1 MKLQSLY
8 KNQLINNLKLF
19 NIVLGLSS
27 IGNPSIQE
35 FLEKSLISY
44 QKICKSS
51 ENKKKTIST
60 LMELCSDVMVLSED
74 CSFYNIGLVD
84 FSAYERI
91 DFLLDKVLKFS
102 SVSNVREFFKDDFIE
117 TVGYVMAIESNL
129 GNNIKQSSSY
139 IVVRNFLT
147 LCHLGMYRFAYYY
160 AVFIRCQI
168 FISEGLSPR
177 IEYSDLYKSELSLAI
192 QKERSKFSKNLKK
205 KISDSI
211 RDTVNKV
218 PLVNVDSKGDYV
230 GSSLVVG
237 EGKKVNGVSSNSV
250 DSRVNSFVDNY
261 RNADSISDNSKSV
274 SPNNSHNEIKLDL
287 DKIDYS
293 EKVVDSEE
301 ELITPKEEVS
311 NDKSVS
317 EESNVNSNV
326 NSSDVNGDTNSKV
339 VNKPRKTSNS
349 STLNNLRNKFNKSA
363 KNDNVNK
370 GNNKFNEE
378 LNKSISSVEKLR
390 SSKVVE
396 SKPNKEDVQTNNDD
410 SKVNNRINNYSN
422 VRTNHSNIPSHNVDK
437 DSPRVSRTNK
447 DTSSDTI
454 NDSGSKQRSFTKAR
468 IRRVANK
475 STSNKSISSEPSNST
490 PSSKYYGSDS
500 KLSNTVD
507 NVNIVDNVNT
517 RNKNDDKTKDKDLD
531 KSRSNL
537 SEIGK
542 SSFFS

>member
-8 KNQLINNLKLF
+8 KNQLINNLRLF

-102 SVSNVREFFKDDFIE
+102 SVNNVREFFKDDFIE

-218 PLVNVDSKGDYV
+218 PLVNVDSKDDYV
-230 GSSLVVG
+230 GSPLVVG
-237 EGKKVNGVSSNSV
+237 EGKKVNGVSSNRV
-250 DSRVNSFVDNY
+250 DNKVNSFVDNY
-261 RNADSISDNSKSV
+261 RNADSISDYSKAV
-274 SPNNSHNEIKLDL
+274 SPNNSHNEIELNLDE
-287 DKIDYS
+287 IDYS

-301 ELITPKEEVS
+301 ELIITKEEVDV
-311 NDKSVS
+311 NKSVS
-317 EESNVNSNV
+317 KESDVNSNV
-326 NSSDVNGDTNSKV
+326 NSSSVNDDTDSKV

-390 SSKVVE
+390 SSKIVE
-396 SKPNKEDVQTNNDD
+396 SKPNKEDVQTNNDTSND
-410 SKVNNRINNYSN
+410 NN
-422 VRTNHSNIPSHNVDK
+422 VRTNHSSIPSHNVNK
-437 DSPRVSRTNK
+437 DIPRVSPTNK
-447 DTSSDTI
+447 DTSSNTV
-454 NDSGSKQRSFTKAR
+454 NDSVSKQRSFTKAR

-475 STSNKSISSEPSNST
+475 STSNKSISSEPSNRT
-490 PSSKYYGSDS
+490 PSSKYYSSDS

-507 NVNIVDNVNT
+507 NVNTVDNGNT
-517 RNKNDDKTKDKDLD
+517 HNKNDDKTKDKDLD

>member
-102 SVSNVREFFKDDFIE
+102 SVNNVRGFFKDDFIE

-139 IVVRNFLT
+139 IVVRNFLI

-230 GSSLVVG
+230 GSPLVVG

-250 DSRVNSFVDNY
+250 DNKVNSFVDNY
-261 RNADSISDNSKSV
+261 RNADSISDYSKAV
-274 SPNNSHNEIKLDL
+274 SPNNSHNEIELNLDE
-287 DKIDYS
+287 IDYS

-301 ELITPKEEVS
+301 ELIITKEEVDV
-311 NDKSVS
+311 NKSVS
-317 EESNVNSNV
+317 KESDVNSNV
-326 NSSDVNGDTNSKV
+326 NSSSVNDDTDSKV

-390 SSKVVE
+390 SSKIVE

-410 SKVNNRINNYSN
+410 NKINN
-422 VRTNHSNIPSHNVDK
+422 VRTNHSSIPSHNVDK
-437 DSPRVSRTNK
+437 DSPMVSPNNK

-454 NDSGSKQRSFTKAR
+454 NDSGSEQRSFTKAR

-475 STSNKSISSEPSNST
+475 STSNKSISSEPSKST

-507 NVNIVDNVNT
+507 NVNTVDKVNT

>member
-51 ENKKKTIST
+51 DNKKKTIST
-60 LMELCSDVMVLSED
+60 LMELCSDIMVLSED

-102 SVSNVREFFKDDFIE
+102 SVNNVREFFKDDFIE

-237 EGKKVNGVSSNSV
+237 EGKKVNGVSNNSV
-250 DSRVNSFVDNY
+250 DNRVNSFVDNY
-261 RNADSISDNSKSV
+261 RNADSISDYSKAV
-274 SPNNSHNEIKLDL
+274 SPNNSHNEIELNLDE
-287 DKIDYS
+287 IDYS
-293 EKVVDSEE
+293 EKVADSEE
-301 ELITPKEEVS
+301 ELIIPKEEVGI
-311 NDKSVS
+311 DKSVS
-317 EESNVNSNV
+317 KESDVNSGV
-326 NSSDVNGDTNSKV
+326 NSSAVNEDTNSKV
-339 VNKPRKTSNS
+339 INKPRKTSNS
-349 STLNNLRNKFNKSA
+349 STLNNLRNRFNKSA

-390 SSKVVE
+390 SSKIVE
-396 SKPNKEDVQTNNDD
+396 SKPNKEDVQTNNDTSND
-410 SKVNNRINNYSN
+410 NN
-422 VRTNHSNIPSHNVDK
+422 VRTNHSSIPSHNVDK
-437 DSPRVSRTNK
+437 DIPKVYPNNK

-475 STSNKSISSEPSNST
+475 STSNKSISIEPNNST

-507 NVNIVDNVNT
+507 NVNTVNNVNT

>member
-44 QKICKSS
+44 QKICKSP
-51 ENKKKTIST
+51 ENKRKTVST

-102 SVSNVREFFKDDFIE
+102 SVNNVREFFKDDFIE
-117 TVGYVMAIESNL
+117 TVGYMMAIESNL

-192 QKERSKFSKNLKK
+192 QKERIKFSKNLKK

-211 RDTVNKV
+211 IDTVNKV
-218 PLVNVDSKGDYV
+218 PLVNVESKGDYV

-237 EGKKVNGVSSNSV
+237 EGKSVNSSSPGSI
-250 DSRVNSFVDNY
+250 DSKVNSFVDNY
-261 RNADSISDNSKSV
+261 RNSDSKNNDSKV
-274 SPNNSHNEIKLDL
+274 VIPNNTPNGLKLDL
-287 DKIDYS
+287 DKINYS
-293 EKVVDSEE
+293 EEVVSPKEGVAAKEE
-301 ELITPKEEVS
+301 EE
-311 NDKSVS
+311 
-317 EESNVNSNV
+317 
-326 NSSDVNGDTNSKV
+326 V
-339 VNKPRKTSNS
+339 VNNRTAYKGTNNGTIHKARKTSS
-349 STLNNLRNKFNKSA
+349 SRTLDNLRSRFNNSDK
-363 KNDNVNK
+363 KNNAS
-370 GNNKFNEE
+370 GANNSFNEE
-378 LNKSISSVEKLR
+378 LNKSISSVDKLR
-390 SSKVVE
+390 LSKREASQGDRGNVNQPNIKEASQGNSTAKVNR
-396 SKPNKEDVQTNNDD
+396 SNKPNHSVD
-410 SKVNNRINNYSN
+410 SRVSPNKA
-422 VRTNHSNIPSHNVDK
+422 NHSVGNKHSVTGNTSVTDNANSGNNTGSSPSQ
-437 DSPRVSRTNK
+437 
-447 DTSSDTI
+447 
-454 NDSGSKQRSFTKAR
+454 QRSFTKAR
-468 IRRVANK
+468 IRRVVNE
-475 STSNKSISSEPSNST
+475 SISNNANNKYNNSSDKSYN
-490 PSSKYYGSDS
+490 SSA
-500 KLSNTVD
+500 
-507 NVNIVDNVNT
+507 NVNAYSENVN
-517 RNKNDDKTKDKDLD
+517 NTKDKDLN
-531 KSRSNL
+531 KNGSNL
-537 SEIGK
+537 SDMSK

>member
-102 SVSNVREFFKDDFIE
+102 SVNNVREFFKDDFIE

-250 DSRVNSFVDNY
+250 DNKVNSFVDNY

-274 SPNNSHNEIKLDL
+274 IPNNSHNEIKLDL

-301 ELITPKEEVS
+301 ELITPKEEVGI
-311 NDKSVS
+311 DKSVS
-317 EESNVNSNV
+317 KESDVNSNV
-326 NSSDVNGDTNSKV
+326 NSSSVNEDTNSKV
-339 VNKPRKTSNS
+339 INKPRKTSNS

-370 GNNKFNEE
+370 GNDKFNEE

-390 SSKVVE
+390 SSKIVE
-396 SKPNKEDVQTNNDD
+396 SEPNKEDVQTNNDD
-410 SKVNNRINNYSN
+410 NNDNN
-422 VRTNHSNIPSHNVDK
+422 VRTNHSSITSHNVNK
-437 DSPRVSRTNK
+437 DIPRVSPTNK

-475 STSNKSISSEPSNST
+475 SAINKSISSEPSNST

-507 NVNIVDNVNT
+507 NVNTVNNVNT

>member
-102 SVSNVREFFKDDFIE
+102 SVNNVREFFKDDFIE

-237 EGKKVNGVSSNSV
+237 EGKKVNGVSNNSV
-250 DSRVNSFVDNY
+250 DNRVNSFVDNY
-261 RNADSISDNSKSV
+261 RNADSISDYSKAV
-274 SPNNSHNEIKLDL
+274 SPNNSHNEIELNLDE
-287 DKIDYS
+287 IDYS
-293 EKVVDSEE
+293 EKVADSEE
-301 ELITPKEEVS
+301 ELIIPKEEVGI
-311 NDKSVS
+311 DKSVS
-317 EESNVNSNV
+317 KESDVNSGV
-326 NSSDVNGDTNSKV
+326 NSSAVNEDTNSKV
-339 VNKPRKTSNS
+339 INKPRKTSNS
-349 STLNNLRNKFNKSA
+349 STLNNLRNRFNKSA

-390 SSKVVE
+390 SSKIVE
-396 SKPNKEDVQTNNDD
+396 SKPNKEDVQTNNDTSND
-410 SKVNNRINNYSN
+410 NN
-422 VRTNHSNIPSHNVDK
+422 VRTNHSSIPSHNVDK
-437 DSPRVSRTNK
+437 DIPKVYPNNK

-475 STSNKSISSEPSNST
+475 STSNKSISIEPNNST

-507 NVNIVDNVNT
+507 NVNTVNNVNT

>member
-102 SVSNVREFFKDDFIE
+102 SVNNVREFFKDDFIE

-230 GSSLVVG
+230 GSSLVVVG
-237 EGKKVNGVSSNSV
+237 EGKKVNGVSNNSV
-250 DSRVNSFVDNY
+250 DNRVNSFVDNY
-261 RNADSISDNSKSV
+261 RNADSISDYSKAV
-274 SPNNSHNEIKLDL
+274 SPNNSHNEIELNLDE
-287 DKIDYS
+287 IDYS
-293 EKVVDSEE
+293 EKVADSEE
-301 ELITPKEEVS
+301 ELIIPKEEVGI
-311 NDKSVS
+311 DKSVS
-317 EESNVNSNV
+317 KESDVNSGV
-326 NSSDVNGDTNSKV
+326 NSSAVNEDTNSKV
-339 VNKPRKTSNS
+339 INKPRKTSNS
-349 STLNNLRNKFNKSA
+349 STLNNLRNRFNKSA

-390 SSKVVE
+390 SSKIVE
-396 SKPNKEDVQTNNDD
+396 SKPNKEDVQTNNDTSND
-410 SKVNNRINNYSN
+410 NNVI
-422 VRTNHSNIPSHNVDK
+422 TNHSSIPSHNIDK
-437 DSPRVSRTNK
+437 DIPKVSPNNK

-475 STSNKSISSEPSNST
+475 STSNKSISIEPNNST

-507 NVNIVDNVNT
+507 NVNTVNNVNT

>member
-74 CSFYNIGLVD
+74 CSFYNICLVD

-102 SVSNVREFFKDDFIE
+102 SVNNVREFFKDDFIE

-139 IVVRNFLT
+139 IVIRNFLT

-250 DSRVNSFVDNY
+250 DNKVNSFVDNY

-274 SPNNSHNEIKLDL
+274 IPNNSHNEIKLDL

-301 ELITPKEEVS
+301 ELITPKEEVGI
-311 NDKSVS
+311 DKSVS
-317 EESNVNSNV
+317 KESDVNSNV
-326 NSSDVNGDTNSKV
+326 NSSSVNEDTNSKFI
-339 VNKPRKTSNS
+339 NKPRKTSNS

-390 SSKVVE
+390 SSKIVE
-396 SKPNKEDVQTNNDD
+396 SKPNKEDVQINND
-410 SKVNNRINNYSN
+410 NNNDNN
-422 VRTNHSNIPSHNVDK
+422 VRTNHSSITSHNVNK
-437 DSPRVSRTNK
+437 DIPRVSPTNK

-468 IRRVANK
+468 IRRVDNK
-475 STSNKSISSEPSNST
+475 SASNKSISSEPSNST

-507 NVNIVDNVNT
+507 NVNTVNNVNT

>member
-102 SVSNVREFFKDDFIE
+102 SINNVREFFKDDFIE

-139 IVVRNFLT
+139 IVIRNFLT

-237 EGKKVNGVSSNSV
+237 EGKKVNGVSNNSV

-261 RNADSISDNSKSV
+261 RNADSISDYSKAV
-274 SPNNSHNEIKLDL
+274 SPNNSHNEIELDL
-287 DKIDYS
+287 DEIDYS

-301 ELITPKEEVS
+301 ELITPKEEVGI
-311 NDKSVS
+311 DKSVS
-317 EESNVNSNV
+317 KESDVNSNV
-326 NSSDVNGDTNSKV
+326 NSSSVNEDTNSKV
-339 VNKPRKTSNS
+339 INKPRKTSNS

-370 GNNKFNEE
+370 GNDKFNEE

-390 SSKVVE
+390 SSKIVE
-396 SKPNKEDVQTNNDD
+396 SEPNKEDVQTNNDD
-410 SKVNNRINNYSN
+410 NKINN
-422 VRTNHSNIPSHNVDK
+422 VRTNDSSIPSHNVDK
-437 DSPRVSRTNK
+437 DGPSVSHTNK

-454 NDSGSKQRSFTKAR
+454 NDSDSKQRSFTKAR

-475 STSNKSISSEPSNST
+475 YTSNKSISSEPSNST
-490 PSSKYYGSDS
+490 PSSENYGSDS

-507 NVNIVDNVNT
+507 NVNTVNNVNT